1 MAGLRGRKNYVQLAI
16 DAMNDGDVSTPIVP
30 RGTAAQR
37 KMLRSLEKLR
47 VAALEQQV
55 RQARAIEQNKLA
67 VASVAHDVKTPLA
80 LISGY
85 AECLQD
91 GMDDKDYPALITEK
105 TEQLNGLVLKLV
117 ETSKHEIEEIDSLK
131 EKVNTRTFFGAVL
144 DKYEQLAKTKNISYK
159 VRRIPSAEIYA
170 DRRELERVF
179 QNIVSNAVKYT
190 DEGGKIEVSFE
201 RNGRF
206 FVVKVKDTGRG
217 IDKKNLPYVFDKFF
231 MEESSRTDSK
241 NSGLGLYV
249 AQTIAHRHGGEI
261 KVRSKKGKGS
271 TFSVSIPELPD
282 ETTPT
287 QKFEAM
293 SKGSKVAL
301 IASFCFV
308 MPWFLRIMRYFESRR
323 LSTLITGL
331 CSLVLWM
338 FMFMYDIW
346 SEILYNKIVVGM
358 D

>member
-1 MAGLRGRKNYVQLAI
+1 
-16 DAMNDGDVSTPIVP
+16 
-30 RGTAAQR
+30 
-37 KMLRSLEKLR
+37 
-47 VAALEQQV
+47 
-55 RQARAIEQNKLA
+55 
-67 VASVAHDVKTPLA
+67 
-80 LISGY
+80 
-85 AECLQD
+85 
-91 GMDDKDYPALITEK
+91 MDDKDYPALITEK

-287 QKFEAM
+287 QKFESM
-293 SKGSKVAL
+293 PKGTKVAL

-308 MPWFLRIMRYFESRR
+308 MPWFLRFMRYFESRR

-331 CSLVLWM
+331 CCLVLWI

-346 SEILYNKIVVGM
+346 SEILYNKIVIGM

>member
-1 MAGLRGRKNYVQLAI
+1 
-16 DAMNDGDVSTPIVP
+16 
-30 RGTAAQR
+30 
-37 KMLRSLEKLR
+37 
-47 VAALEQQV
+47 
-55 RQARAIEQNKLA
+55 
-67 VASVAHDVKTPLA
+67 
-80 LISGY
+80 
-85 AECLQD
+85 
-91 GMDDKDYPALITEK
+91 MDDKDYPALITEK